1 MEEVQIVNHL
11 HKLIEDLQRLQQH
24 SYPHAL
30 NNIAEQRRFQEFINL
45 TMTMVN
51 IEIKVR
57 QSRIVLHLSSETGAR
72 ASGPS
77 VGDPPVK
84 LDLTEVPIVRA
95 LLSDLGVGRV
105 RNLWSATAPQ
115 RLLSHK

>member
-57 QSRIVLHLSSETGAR
+57 QSRIVDNYLIRHAPLGEVPPIPPITQISSENGAT
-72 ASGPS
+72 S
-77 VGDPPVK
+77 VYVR
-84 LDLTEVPIVRA
+84 TE
-95 LLSDLGVGRV
+95 
-105 RNLWSATAPQ
+105 
-115 RLLSHK
+115 

>member
-30 NNIAEQRRFQEFINL
+30 NNIAEQTRFQEFINL

-57 QSRIVLHLSSETGAR
+57 QSRIVDNYLIRHTPLG
-72 ASGPS
+72 
-77 VGDPPVK
+77 
-84 LDLTEVPIVRA
+84 EVPPIPPITQTNSENGATSVYVR
-95 LLSDLGVGRV
+95 
-105 RNLWSATAPQ
+105 TE
-115 RLLSHK
+115 

>member
-30 NNIAEQRRFQEFINL
+30 NNVAEQTRFQEFINL

-57 QSRIVLHLSSETGAR
+57 QSRIVDNYLIRHTPLG
-72 ASGPS
+72 
-77 VGDPPVK
+77 
-84 LDLTEVPIVRA
+84 EVPPIPPITQIDSVNGATSVYVR
-95 LLSDLGVGRV
+95 
-105 RNLWSATAPQ
+105 TE
-115 RLLSHK
+115 

>member
-1 MEEVQIVNHL
+1 MEEVRIVNHL

-30 NNIAEQRRFQEFINL
+30 NNIAEQTRFQEFINL

-57 QSRIVLHLSSETGAR
+57 QSRIVDNYLIRHTPLG
-72 ASGPS
+72 
-77 VGDPPVK
+77 
-84 LDLTEVPIVRA
+84 EVPPIPPITQIDSGNGATSVYVR
-95 LLSDLGVGRV
+95 
-105 RNLWSATAPQ
+105 TE
-115 RLLSHK
+115 

>member
-30 NNIAEQRRFQEFINL
+30 NNIAEQTRFQEFINL

-57 QSRIVLHLSSETGAR
+57 QSRIVDNYLIRHTALG
-72 ASGPS
+72 
-77 VGDPPVK
+77 
-84 LDLTEVPIVRA
+84 EVPPIPPITQIDSGNGATSVYVR
-95 LLSDLGVGRV
+95 
-105 RNLWSATAPQ
+105 TE
-115 RLLSHK
+115 

>member
-30 NNIAEQRRFQEFINL
+30 NNIAEQTRFQEFINL

-57 QSRIVLHLSSETGAR
+57 QSRIVDNYLIRHTPLG
-72 ASGPS
+72 
-77 VGDPPVK
+77 
-84 LDLTEVPIVRA
+84 EVPPIPPITQINSDNGATSVYVR
-95 LLSDLGVGRV
+95 
-105 RNLWSATAPQ
+105 TE
-115 RLLSHK
+115 